1 MSYTTRQTCRLCDHQ
16 PLTPL
21 YSLGTQ
27 FVSDFVKRENV
38 HTGIQCRIDIVMC
51 ERCSLV
57 QQLHTVDPTRLYRH
71 YHYRSGVTQTMRD
84 ALRDI
89 TKSVEDMDILRSGDV
104 VCDIGS
110 NDSTL
115 LRSYTAP
122 NIIRVGVEPALNL
135 AEEGRKGLRIFIND
149 LWSKEAYFDAVYG
162 KAKVIT
168 AIGMLYDLEEPN
180 KFVGDVAACLDRDG
194 VFVAQLMCLQ
204 QMMEAYDVGNLAHEH
219 LELYSLRSFDLLLQ
233 RHGLQVFSLQHN
245 KVNGGSYRFW
255 ISHIA
260 NKARVRSSAF
270 DQSMRWE
277 EEDKLHE
284 PATHAKWDGCVNR
297 VKNKVVGYVMDELKE
312 GRTVAVLG
320 ASTKGNVITQWLGL
334 SNRELSF
341 ASERS
346 PEKVGLYTAGTG
358 IPIVSEEEARARKPD
373 NFLLLPYAFAD
384 EVIQRETPYL
394 TAGGKIV
401 VPLPVPY
408 VVNKGEKTLLRRPL

>member
-1 MSYTTRQTCRLCDHQ
+1 MSYTTRQTCRLCESS

-21 YSLGTQ
+21 YSLGNQ
-27 FVSDFVKRENV
+27 YVSDFVKRENI
-38 HTGIQCRIDIVMC
+38 HTGIQCPIDIVMC

-89 TKSVEDMDILRSGDV
+89 TKAVEGMDILRSGDV
-104 VCDIGS
+104 VCDLGS

-115 LRSYTAP
+115 LRSYTQP

-135 AEEGRKGLRIFIND
+135 AEEGRKGLRVFIND

-168 AIGMLYDLEEPN
+168 AIGMLYDLEDPN

-194 VFVAQLMCLQ
+194 VFVAQLMCLH
-204 QMMEAYDVGNLAHEH
+204 QMIEGYDVGNLAHEH
-219 LELYSLRSFDLLLQ
+219 LEFYSLKSFDLLLQ
-233 RHGLQVFSLQHN
+233 RHGLHVFAMEEN
-245 KVNGGSYRFW
+245 KINGGSYRFW

-260 NKARVRSSAF
+260 NKTRPRSSNIDYQINTESIARYHDPYLHQYWF
-270 DQSMRWE
+270 GELQSNK
-277 EEDKLHE
+277 D
-284 PATHAKWDGCVNR
+284 
-297 VKNKVVGYVMDELKE
+297 KVVGYVMDELRG

-320 ASTKGNVITQWLGL
+320 ASTKGNVILQWLGL
-334 SNRELSF
+334 DHRELSF

-346 PEKVGLYTAGTG
+346 PEKVGLFTAGTG
-358 IPIVSEEEARARKPD
+358 IPIVSEEEARTGKPD
-373 NFLLLPYAFAD
+373 NMLVLPYAFAN
-384 EVIQRETPYL
+384 EIIQRETSYL
-394 TAGGKIV
+394 VAGGKFI
-401 VPLPVPY
+401 VPLPTPY
-408 VVNKGEKTLLRRPL
+408 VVSAGDKIMQRKPL

>member
-1 MSYTTRQTCRLCDHQ
+1 MSYTTRQTCRLCESS

-27 FVSDFVKRENV
+27 YISDFVKRENI
-38 HTGIQCRIDIVMC
+38 HTGIQCPIDIVMC

-57 QQLHTVDPTRLYRH
+57 QQLHTVDPTNLYRH

-89 TKSVEDMDILRSGDV
+89 TKAIEDMGILRSGDV
-104 VCDIGS
+104 VLDIGS

-122 NIIRVGVEPALNL
+122 GIIRVGVEPALNL
-135 AEEGRKGLRIFIND
+135 AEEGRKGLRVFIND

-168 AIGMLYDLEEPN
+168 AIGMLYDLEDPN

-194 VFVAQLMCLQ
+194 VFVSQLMCLR
-204 QMMEAYDVGNLAHEH
+204 QMMEGYDVGNLCHEH
-219 LELYSLRSFDLLLQ
+219 LEFYSLKSFDLLLQ
-233 RHGLQVFSLQHN
+233 RHGLQVVAMQSN
-245 KVNGGSYRFW
+245 NTNGGSYRFW
-255 ISHIA
+255 ITHVA
-260 NKARVRSSAF
+260 NKGKHRSATF
-270 DQSMRWE
+270 DHALQLESEDGLDDPVMHCIWE
-277 EEDKLHE
+277 SGLKRNKD
-284 PATHAKWDGCVNR
+284 
-297 VKNKVVGYVMDELKE
+297 KVVGYVMDELKG

-320 ASTKGNVITQWLGL
+320 ASTKGNVILQWLGL
-334 SNRELSF
+334 DHRELSF

-358 IPIVSEEEARARKPD
+358 IPIISEEEARTRRPD
-373 NFLLLPYAFAD
+373 NFLLLPYAFAE
-384 EVIQRETPYL
+384 EVIQRETTYL
-394 TAGGKIV
+394 MAGGKII
-401 VPLPVPY
+401 VPLPTPY
-408 VVNKGEKTLLRRPL
+408 VVSAGEEMLQRRPL